1 MKLAVMRYKGYA
13 WEHNPQT
20 LKICSHR
27 SLSEQGVAGGSSVVR
42 DFGERSRVITG
53 SGRIAGDDCIS
64 KFAQLVALQNQSDS
78 GILLLPDVAPFYAFF
93 RSIELDCDPTPE
105 LITYKFEFVE
115 DLSRARTEGEKS
127 YHTVSKDE
135 TLWDISY
142 RYGVEIERLAELNP
156 EVKRVDELAAESRV
170 RVC

>member
-1 MKLAVMRYKGYA
+1 MNLATMRYKGTA

-20 LKICSHR
+20 LKISSHR
-27 SLSEQGVAGGSSVVR
+27 SLYEQGVAGGSSVVR

-53 SGRIAGDDCIS
+53 SGQLAGEDCIS
-64 KFAQLVALQNQSDS
+64 KFAELVVLQNQSDS
-78 GILLLPDVAPFYAFF
+78 GILSLPDVAPFYAFF
-93 RSIELDCDPTPE
+93 KSVELSCDPTPE

-115 DLSRARTEGEKS
+115 DLSRGRTDIEKR
-127 YHTVSKDE
+127 YHTVAEDE

-142 RYGVEIERLAELNP
+142 RYGVKIEELVELNP
-156 EVKRVDELAAESRV
+156 ELSRVDELTVESRV

>member
-1 MKLAVMRYKGYA
+1 MKLAVMRYKGTE

-20 LKICSHR
+20 LKITSQR

-53 SGRIAGDDCIS
+53 SGQLAGDDCIG

-78 GILLLPDVAPFYAFF
+78 GILSLPDVAPFYAFF
-93 RSIELDCDPTPE
+93 KSVELACDPTPE

-115 DLSRARTEGEKS
+115 DLSRGRTDIEKR
-127 YHTVSKDE
+127 YHTASEDE

-142 RYGVEIERLAELNP
+142 RYGVEIERLVELNP
-156 EVKRVDELAAESRV
+156 ELKRVDELAAESRV

>member
-1 MKLAVMRYKGYA
+1 MRLAVMRYKGRA

-20 LKICSHR
+20 LKISSHR
-27 SLSEQGVAGGSSVVR
+27 SLSEQGVAGGDSVVR

-53 SGRIAGDDCIS
+53 SGQISGDDCIS

-78 GILLLPDVAPFYAFF
+78 GILSLPDIAPFYAFF
-93 RSIELDCDPTPE
+93 KSVELACDPTPE

-115 DLSRARTEGEKS
+115 DLSRGRIESEKR
-127 YHTVSKDE
+127 YHTVSEDE

-142 RYGVEIERLAELNP
+142 RYGVDIERLVELNP
-156 EVKRVDELAAESRV
+156 TIKRVDELTAESRV